1 MISEIINK
9 INALKDSIKREEDEL
24 KDIIFS
30 TIDRVATMQVA
41 KKVGKFI
48 HIVNF
53 SDISGKVWSAD
64 YYMWEHNAKILKD
77 KLKDK
82 NGLECYDY
90 IMNLPNSKTKMGNYE
105 IKYYV
110 SNFFGRYEIKYPLN
124 NEYIDKLINELNNYG
139 KR

>member
-1 MISEIINK
+1 MISEK
-9 INALKDSIKREEDEL
+9 LKQIQTLRDSIKKAEDEL
-24 KDIIFS
+24 KDVIFS
-30 TIDRVATMQVA
+30 TIDKVAKTQVA
-41 KKVGKFI
+41 NKVGRFI

-110 SNFFGRYEIKYPLN
+110 SDFFGRYEIKYPLN
-124 NEYIDKLINELNNYG
+124 NEYIDKLINEL
-139 KR
+139 R

>member
-1 MISEIINK
+1 MISEK
-9 INALKDSIKREEDEL
+9 LKQIQTLRDSIKKAEDEL
-24 KDIIFS
+24 KDVIFS
-30 TIDRVATMQVA
+30 TIDKVAKTQVA
-41 KKVGKFI
+41 NKVGRFI

-64 YYMWEHNAKILKD
+64 YYMWEHNAETLKD
-77 KLKDK
+77 KLKNK
-82 NGLECYDY
+82 SGIECYDY

-124 NEYIDKLINELNNYG
+124 NEYIDKLINEL
-139 KR
+139 R